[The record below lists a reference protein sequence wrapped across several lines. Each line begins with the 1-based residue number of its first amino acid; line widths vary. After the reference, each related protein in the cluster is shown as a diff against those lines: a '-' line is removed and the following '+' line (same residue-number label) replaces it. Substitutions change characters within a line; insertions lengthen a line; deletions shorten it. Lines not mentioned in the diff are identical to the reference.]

1 MSGLH
6 AIMIGGAG
14 SRERERRSGIRAIVM
29 GAVVSSGVIGAAGC
43 GKLVGMAVGA
53 KASSDEVGG
62 EDGVTVA
69 ISVGLDD
76 E

>member
-1 MSGLH
+1 MST
-6 AIMIGGAG
+6 
-14 SRERERRSGIRAIVM
+14 
-29 GAVVSSGVIGAAGC
+29 
-43 GKLVGMAVGA
+43 MAVGA
-53 KASSDEVGG
+53 KVGSDEVGG